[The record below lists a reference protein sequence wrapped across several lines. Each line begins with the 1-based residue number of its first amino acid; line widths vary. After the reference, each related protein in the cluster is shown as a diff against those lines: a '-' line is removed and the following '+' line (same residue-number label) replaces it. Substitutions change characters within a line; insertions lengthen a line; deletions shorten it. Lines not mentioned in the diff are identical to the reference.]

1 MFILVAGVVS
11 YFEILNIQA
20 TKSVTKIQ
28 YKLVTSDIR
37 NSLAIYEKE
46 YLDFYLKFQSI
57 RNSLE
62 TIPARKSLHQEGNS
76 TCPRKY
82 TNSARSLFMGE
93 AIS

>member
-1 MFILVAGVVS
+1 MFILVASVVS

-62 TIPARKSLHQEGNS
+62 TILIHSRQFKFSCFFYRNY
-76 TCPRKY
+76 CPTSIGIIVY
-82 TNSARSLFMGE
+82 
-93 AIS
+93 